1 MRLSSAS
8 LLWIAG
14 VLISGLCTATASA
27 DTVLLKSGHKLQG
40 EVLKKTD
47 RELFVDIGV
56 DIIRIPLEK
65 LDSIDE
71 SDAATPAKVTNVAGD
86 EDGVFL
92 MGSLPA
98 KSVKDLAEEY
108 GEGVVLIETPSGLG
122 SGFIVND
129 RGYCVT
135 NYHVVEAET
144 RISVTIFDRQQ
155 TGDLVRK
162 RFEDVRILALNP
174 YFDLALLQIPLK
186 EKDKDYKFRTVYLAG
201 DAVPK
206 EGENVF
212 AIGSPLGLERS
223 VSQGIVSTR
232 SRNFDGILY
241 IQTTAEI
248 NPGNSGGPLFNT
260 RGEVVGVTNMKLI
273 GGEGLGFAIPIS
285 YVKHFL
291 RNRDAYAF
299 DEKNP
304 NTGYRYLD
312 PPRRK
317 NPSNQ

>member
-14 VLISGLCTATASA
+14 VLITGLCTAAASA

-71 SDAATPAKVTNVAGD
+71 SDAAAPAKVTNVAGD

>member
-1 MRLSSAS
+1 MTIRRS
-8 LLWIAG
+8 LAAALL
-14 VLISGLCTATASA
+14 LIVGTSASA
-27 DTVLLKSGHKLQG
+27 DTVVLKSGHKVEG
-40 EVLKKTD
+40 EVLKKSD
-47 RELFVDIGV
+47 RELVIDIGV
-56 DIIRIPLEK
+56 DILRIPLDKIQTVSEK
-65 LDSIDE
+65 DE
-71 SDAATPAKVTNVAGD
+71 TAAGPVAATVKGD

-92 MGSLPA
+92 MGSLPV

-122 SGFIVND
+122 SGFIIND

-135 NYHVVEAET
+135 NYHVVEQET
-144 RISVTIFDRQQ
+144 RITVTIFDRQG

-162 RFEDVRILALNP
+162 RFEDCRILALNP
-174 YFDLALLQIPLK
+174 YFDLALLQIPA
-186 EKDKDYKFRTVYLAG
+186 KDYKFRTVYFAD

-206 EGENVF
+206 EGESVF

-241 IQTTAEI
+241 IQTTTEI

-317 NPSNQ
+317 NPSAQ